1 MKVLH
6 NLIPLLV
13 LAFAFTGCIEE
24 TCQEDRLVRGFDPVV
39 VSSDEWRSSS
49 FICGIPQDICEA
61 TSFYVYENYLF
72 LVENGQGLHILDN
85 ADSNNPVPITFME
98 VPGGQGIAV
107 RNDILY
113 INQYVDLVAFDLSNP
128 ENPTLVG
135 RTENVFEP
143 YSVFAEVLDEDQ
155 FVVDWIPTEEQRIVD
170 CVSSNFDNR
179 VFRDGNRFF
188 ASSVDEL
195 AVSSF
200 ANTAADVGGSP
211 SGETVGQ
218 GGSLARFTIA
228 NSTLYAVDETRLR
241 AFDLTAPETP
251 ALAGTIELGW
261 GIETIFPY
269 GNQLYIG
276 SQTGVHIYGID
287 DPLAPEH
294 FSTFEHVFACDPV
307 VVNND
312 LAYVTLWGGR
322 DCGSVGDQLEILDVS
337 NPRAPVSL
345 QITPMSSSHGLGVA
359 EGKLFLCSQWEGF
372 RVFDLDDNGL
382 LGEELDHVNDITAR
396 DVIVLPQDNDLI
408 VLGYYNEGIQQYD
421 YTDEGQLT
429 ATSRINICQ

>member
-1 MKVLH
+1 MK
-6 NLIPLLV
+6 NIRPLFALLL
-13 LAFAFTGCIEE
+13 LALLFTGCIEE
-24 TCQEDRLVRGFDPVV
+24 TCEEDRLVQGFDPVI
-39 VSSDEWRSSS
+39 VSPDDWRNSS
-49 FICGIPQDICEA
+49 FICGAPIDICEA
-61 TSFYVYENYLF
+61 TSFYVYEQYLF
-72 LVENGQGLHILDN
+72 MVENGQGLHILDN
-85 ADSNNPVPITFME
+85 SDSANPVPITFMD
-98 VPGGQGIAV
+98 VPGGQGISI

-143 YSVFAEVLDEDQ
+143 YSVFAEIINDNQ
-155 FVVDWIPTEEQRIVD
+155 FVVDWIPTAEQRV
-170 CVSSNFDNR
+170 VSCSSNNFDNR
-179 VFRDGNRFF
+179 VFRDGNLFF
-188 ASSVDEL
+188 ASSFEDL

-200 ANTAADVGGSP
+200 ANAGSDAAGGAP
-211 SGETVGQ
+211 ETVGQ

-228 NSTLYAVDETRLR
+228 NSTLYAVDNSSLR
-241 AFDLTAPETP
+241 AFDLSDPLQP
-251 ALAGTIELGW
+251 VLAGTIEMGW

-276 SQTGVHIYGID
+276 SETGVHIYGID
-287 DPLAPEH
+287 DPLNPEH

-307 VVNND
+307 VVAND

-337 NPRAPVSL
+337 DPRAPVSL

-372 RVFDLDDNGL
+372 RVFALDDEGL
-382 LGEELDHVNDITAR
+382 LGEELDHVTDITAR

-408 VLGYYNEGIQQYD
+408 VLGYYDEGIQQYD
-421 YTDEGQLT
+421 YSDEGILT
-429 ATSRINICQ
+429 PTSRITVCQ